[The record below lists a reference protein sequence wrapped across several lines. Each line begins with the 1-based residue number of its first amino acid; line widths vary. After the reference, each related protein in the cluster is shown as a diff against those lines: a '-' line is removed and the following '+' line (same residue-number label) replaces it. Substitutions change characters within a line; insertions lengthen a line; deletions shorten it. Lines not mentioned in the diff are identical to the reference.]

1 MRRRALR
8 FLVVAAGV
16 FLASRPIAAHH
27 GLAHYDMKKTIVLT
41 GIVTTFD
48 WGNPHC
54 LLHMDVMEEGGLFRH
69 WTLEMSS
76 TSAMSRRGW
85 AKNTLKPGDMVIV
98 ETHPAQNGTALGISA
113 SPDFAMKVVIN
124 GREIPSR

>member
-1 MRRRALR
+1 MKTKHWR
-8 FLVVAAGV
+8 FPVLAVAALTITG
-16 FLASRPIAAHH
+16 PIFAHH
-27 GLAHYDMKKTIVLT
+27 GLAHYDMKKIIVLT

>member
-1 MRRRALR
+1 MSRRALR
-8 FLVVAAGV
+8 FLVMAAAI
-16 FLASRPIAAHH
+16 FLVSGPTSAHH

>member
-1 MRRRALR
+1 MRIKALCIIILPACIFR
-8 FLVVAAGV
+8 VSNSL
-16 FLASRPIAAHH
+16 PAHH
-27 GLAHYDMKKTIVLT
+27 GLAHYDMKKTILLT

-76 TSAMSRRGW
+76 ISAMSRRGW
-85 AKNTLKPGDMVIV
+85 AKDTLKPGDRVIV
-98 ETHPAQNGTALGISA
+98 ETHPAQNGTALRISA
-113 SPDFAMKVVIN
+113 SPDFAMKLVVDC
-124 GREIPSR
+124 